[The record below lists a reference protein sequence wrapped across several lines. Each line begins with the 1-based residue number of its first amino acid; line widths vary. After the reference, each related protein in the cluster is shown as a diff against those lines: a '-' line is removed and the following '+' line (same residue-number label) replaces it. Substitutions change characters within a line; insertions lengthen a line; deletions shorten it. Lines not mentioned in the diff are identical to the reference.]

1 VYVLLLLVQAAV
13 RPTSKITGKIGV
25 SPIAATAITG
35 FSLTADATNV
45 FSRSTQVTGGVY
57 AANYHEPTPSD
68 LTTTVG
74 DMEIAYT
81 DAAGR
86 TTPDEL
92 NLGGGHL
99 GGMTLEPGLYT
110 FTTPVDILTDIIIN
124 GSSTDTWIFQTTGN
138 LLLAANK
145 RVTLDGGAL
154 ASNIVWQV
162 AGHVEVG
169 VGAHMEGI
177 LLVKKHA
184 EFLTGSSLTGRILAQ
199 TAVTLQSSTVTWLIL
214 GILFFF

>member
-1 VYVLLLLVQAAV
+1 MKNGSPQGDSRIKPGTDVTA
-13 RPTSKITGKIGV
+13 TFV
-25 SPIAATAITG
+25 SSVTPARASGRVI
-35 FSLTADATNV
+35 FSLLTV

-199 TAVTLQSSTVTWLIL
+199 TAVTLQSSTVTEPL
-214 GILFFF
+214 